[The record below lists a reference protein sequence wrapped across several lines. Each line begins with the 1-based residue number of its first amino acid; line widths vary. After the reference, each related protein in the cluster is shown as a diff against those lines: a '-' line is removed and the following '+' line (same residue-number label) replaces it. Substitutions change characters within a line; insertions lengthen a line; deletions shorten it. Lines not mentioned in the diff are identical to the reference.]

1 MLICMLFSRMYGA
14 LFYPPKMSE
23 NYFAP
28 SKHWVSFR
36 LLASDN
42 SVAAVPVLYTRN
54 SKLLSCKTFL
64 GYLLGK

>member
-42 SVAAVPVLYTRN
+42 SVAAVPVL
-54 SKLLSCKTFL
+54 
-64 GYLLGK
+64 